1 MVNPITGIGAEALA
15 GLGPMPASLP
25 SAPGQLGDER
35 LALRSGAE
43 VDTRHGAFATR
54 AANKDDAA
62 QVAQTVREVA
72 GALERAQEIVGAMR
86 EQVQVLI
93 KNYPPFPP
101 GSEQRLQYLNS
112 ISTLRQQLEAMNIPP
127 LDSGEEPVIYPRTAE
142 LPALDP
148 ERATDAEILDFGAR
162 LDGLAQRIET
172 GLGEL
177 QRLIRTLP
185 GWGQASLPSAPA
197 SDMQASALSREMAR
211 VLPRLDAPLMGQRE
225 GLTEM
230 GR

>member
-1 MVNPITGIGAEALA
+1 MVNVITGIAAESLP
-15 GLGPMPASLP
+15 GLGRPALSP
-25 SAPGQLGDER
+25 AAEQK
-35 LALRSGAE
+35 ALRDEVRSADARAE
-43 VDTRHGAFATR
+43 VDTRYTAFAR
-54 AANKDDAA
+54 LAGYKDEAA

-72 GALERAQEIVGAMR
+72 GALERAREVVGAMR
-86 EQVQVLI
+86 EQVQVLV

-127 LDSGEEPVIYPRTAE
+127 LDSGEGPVIYPRTAE

-148 ERATDAEILDFGAR
+148 VRATDAEIVDFGAR
-162 LDGLAQRIET
+162 LDQLAQRIER
-172 GLGEL
+172 GLGDL
-177 QRLIRTLP
+177 RSLIRDLP

-197 SDMQASALSREMAR
+197 SDGQAGSLSRETAR
-211 VLPRLDAPLMGQRE
+211 QLPQFDVPVLGERE
-225 GLTEM
+225 GLAQI